1 LFSSQQCTKM
11 HYKQKELNRGDP
23 KKESLSGTPTQF
35 RGSRR
40 NYRSGT
46 TTVRWAIIIAALAHV
61 VSATTE
67 SIRLSKR
74 EAAYYEPCRLNPLW
88 PDRTRVE
95 GDTNA
100 PPTPVVQA
108 TEKVHKEPKKKV
120 DPKPKSPETSDS
132 KNQPRKTSQ
141 RTSQALVVA
150 GKLRVSGERFKID
163 YNALPRT
170 KVQKP
175 VQPTSQALVV
185 ASKLRVSGDRFKIL
199 RRNKKVVPKPK
210 KKVPKPKKKVPEPKK
225 KVSEPK
231 KKVSEPK
238 KKVSEPKK
246 THFHF
251 NRSCKWSKSLSSPA
265 SGYSAALRNSTF
277 YNPSKPRRKR
287 HLIERLARA
296 EAEIAASC
304 SSRQSKST
312 LKQ

>member
-1 LFSSQQCTKM
+1 MGMTMFGILTKQM
-11 HYKQKELNRGDP
+11 RKGNP

-210 KKVPKPKKKVPEPKK
+210 KKVPEPKK
-225 KVSEPK
+225 KVSEL
-231 KKVSEPK
+231 K